1 MEETDQ
7 SLSGGIGAP
16 LPIKIN
22 RIIGVDA
29 IIRQGVVN
37 KFQAMRRVMAIGL
50 MEGAAQATETMD
62 EVTGI
67 KEGGEEG
74 RERGSGEEG
83 FRSGGRGGGDG
94 GDGGRGGG
102 GRGGGLGHFFLFFLL
117 WIVDGYESEIYA
129 RASS

>member
-1 MEETDQ
+1 MP
-7 SLSGGIGAP
+7 S
-16 LPIKIN
+16 
-22 RIIGVDA
+22 
-29 IIRQGVVN
+29 IIRQGQSQGVVN
-37 KFQAMRRVMAIGL
+37 KFQVMRRVMAIGL

-83 FRSGGRGGGDG
+83 FRSWGRGGGDG
-94 GDGGRGGG
+94 GGGGRGGG
-102 GRGGGLGHFFLFFLL
+102 GRGGGLGHFFLFIFAVFV
-117 WIVDGYESEIYA
+117 VDCLDTKVSFM